1 MATDQV
7 KTRTAVWHPHSER
20 PVYEYGGDNRIVTCL
35 DMRHMF
41 PAGRHEGLNFCYD
54 ELQPDGS
61 TVACAYAGR
70 SARTKKRLAV
80 KWEHHYKQT
89 WWAYVR
95 DLIPEGI

>member
-7 KTRTAVWHPHSER
+7 KTKTAVWHPHSER
-20 PVYEYGGDNRIVTCL
+20 PVYEYGGDNRLVTCL

-41 PAGRHEGLNFCYD
+41 PEGRHEGLNFCYD

-61 TVACAYAGR
+61 TVSCAYAGR